1 MRRWV
6 SIGVAA
12 LIVTVA
18 LAWAPAAVHAGG
30 YRVAAVWGEA
40 GHGRGEL
47 WIPKGVAVAADGS
60 VLVVENANDTL
71 IKYSASGALL
81 DVWGGLGSAPGR
93 LRGPSWMAI
102 GPDGTVYVADSG
114 NQRVQ
119 RFSPSGR
126 YLGQWGRWGD
136 GPGEFNF
143 PRGIDVAADGTVYVV
158 DQHNFRIQVFTA
170 RGRFLRLWG
179 GRGEGP
185 GRFLAPK
192 DLAVGDDGRVYVT
205 DAGTHRVQVFTA
217 QGRRLFGFGGR
228 GSELGRLRAPRG
240 IDLDARGHVFVAD
253 MGNRRV
259 QEFTARGAPVR
270 AWGCE
275 GVLPGMFQGLRG
287 LALAPDGSV
296 VVADTLNRRIQRF
309 VRDPSDDGTPPA
321 TSSVQPAG
329 WSRAPLAVTLAAA
342 DDGAGVA
349 ATYASVNARLFRPVD
364 RPIALDDQGRYV
376 LRFFSVDAAAN
387 QELPRRLVFRLDW
400 TAPVVRLGTSEPLR
414 AAAGERVALRFT
426 VGDALSSVCRVS
438 LRLERDG
445 DRLWGKS
452 LDWVPAA
459 PPGRALQV
467 AVPAPASA
475 GVYLLRITAEDRA
488 GNVRRRTRELVV
500 RSVDRW

>member
-6 SIGVAA
+6 GIGVTVFIVASALACATPAA
-12 LIVTVA
+12 L
-18 LAWAPAAVHAGG
+18 AGG
-30 YRVAAVWGEA
+30 YRVASVWGEA
-40 GHGRGEL
+40 GHGWGQL
-47 WIPKGVAVAADGS
+47 WIPKGVVVAADGS
-60 VLVVENANDTL
+60 VLVVENSNDTL
-71 IKYSASGALL
+71 IKYSESGELV

-93 LRGPSWMAI
+93 MRGPSRAAVA
-102 GPDGTVYVADSG
+102 PDGTVYVTDSG

-126 YLGQWGRWGD
+126 YLGQWGRWGRA
-136 GPGEFNF
+136 PGEFNF

-170 RGRFLRLWG
+170 RGRFLRQWG
-179 GRGEGP
+179 GKGEGP

-192 DLAVGDDGRVYVT
+192 DIAVGAGGRVYVA

-228 GSELGRLRAPRG
+228 GSELGHLRAPRG
-240 IDLDARGHVFVAD
+240 IGLDARGHVFVAD

-309 VRDPSDDGTPPA
+309 VRDPSDDDTPPA
-321 TSSVQPAG
+321 TASVQAAG
-329 WSRAPLAVTLAAA
+329 WSRAPLAVTFEAT

-349 ATYASVNARLFRPVD
+349 ATYASVNGRLSRPVD
-364 RPIALDDQGRYV
+364 RPLALDAEGRYV

-387 QELPRRLVFRLDW
+387 QELPRRLVFLLDW

-414 AAAGERVALRFT
+414 AASGERVALRLT
-426 VGDALSSVCRVS
+426 VGDALSPVCRVS
-438 LRLERDG
+438 VRLERDG
-445 DRLWGKS
+445 ERLWGKT
-452 LDWVPAA
+452 LNGLPAS
-459 PPGRALQV
+459 PPGHALQV

-475 GVYLLRITAEDRA
+475 GDYLLRISAEDRA
-488 GNVRRRTRELVV
+488 GNVRHRTRELVV
-500 RSVDRW
+500 RGR